1 MILSELEGENI
12 EFSLFMFHVLFFN
25 ESFGPALP
33 LLHSPIPLHFQMVYS
48 FLYTSLVSS
57 IFFPFLMLKL
67 KAVCHLSFF
76 PVSQSLV
83 HDKLTFTSFCIEYL
97 MVSLCLKRNTL
108 HTNKL
113 WKGLFITREV
123 EKLG

>member
-57 IFFPFLMLKL
+57 IFFSFSYAEAKSSLPPFI
-67 KAVCHLSFF
+67 LSC
-76 PVSQSLV
+76 QSI
-83 HDKLTFTSFCIEYL
+83 S
-97 MVSLCLKRNTL
+97 
-108 HTNKL
+108 
-113 WKGLFITREV
+113 GP
-123 EKLG
+123 